1 MAEEADENQTSEMTV
16 FAISAFFIP
25 EKLRIQELSP
35 HLLSNNPIQF
45 PEDLQ
50 AVYTSFP
57 QEPCIDD
64 LTHRATSTRA
74 WRYLSS
80 CW

>member
-16 FAISAFFIP
+16 FAISELVIP
-25 EKLRIQELSP
+25 EKVRIRGLSP
-35 HLLSNNPIQF
+35 HLSSRNPTQF
-45 PEDLQ
+45 PEDFQ

-80 CW
+80 YW